1 MSCPRGGSC
10 RPRIRGTSVA
20 GAQDPISSDKA
31 GALYR
36 YNNSSAYVRGV
47 TLHAQV
53 IERQPRAFLGY
64 HAWQVYHL
72 TQRRGA
78 RSPSTDISSTTRV
91 RSRDARLSRQ
101 GRQSVPWRLTKSRI
115 ASASSGRHTIRSGS
129 EVSAWL

>member
-20 GAQDPISSDKA
+20 GAQGPISSDKA

-64 HAWQVYHL
+64 HAWQVYYL
-72 TQRRGA
+72 TQRGSVWLEEGYSSRRPIPVDRYLEHHPGA
-78 RSPSTDISSTTRV
+78 
-91 RSRDARLSRQ
+91 LS
-101 GRQSVPWRLTKSRI
+101 
-115 ASASSGRHTIRSGS
+115 
-129 EVSAWL
+129 